1 MVSSRWT
8 GPAYSVQRSIYGTVS
23 IIPYLPI
30 RMATSAYLMMA
41 GARHNALTGRRLHG
55 ASGPRRHVP
64 LSNDF
69 ASLPEDS

>member
-1 MVSSRWT
+1 VNRN
-8 GPAYSVQRSIYGTVS
+8 AIN
-23 IIPYLPI
+23 
-30 RMATSAYLMMA
+30 SAHDKGRYLMMA

-55 ASGPRRHVP
+55 ASALRRHVP